1 MNHDKF
7 NGFTIAQRPTQE
19 KEDGEAVADI
29 SLDFTQQNV
38 SVISIHTHH
47 TQQLYL
53 YSDAFKFMLLI
64 LVTPLNFIFIRIVG
78 TSLGADDLF
87 KKG

>member
-19 KEDGEAVADI
+19 KEEAVADI
-29 SLDFTQQNV
+29 SLDFTLQNV
-38 SVISIHTHH
+38 SVISIHTHY

-64 LVTPLNFIFIRIVG
+64 LVTPLNFIFIWIVG